1 MLIEINVPTTEL
13 AVFARE
19 PVAAVAAI
27 INTPAAAAATHT
39 RRRVLRDHFCLP
51 IISPKRTREGI
62 APLPVAHRPAS
73 FLPSPHPM
81 MDQREVLLVLLILH
95 PNVGLGFFLV
105 EAVTCPL
112 KTGPGVKLGLGW
124 MKGGEM
130 PRKRHT
136 PEQVI
141 HKLREAEVA
150 LAQGS
155 TVAETSRQ
163 IGVTEQTFYRWR
175 TEYGG
180 LRIDQVKRLKRL
192 ESENTR
198 LKRAIGDLT
207 LDNQILPDPEGGS

>member
-105 EAVTCPL
+105 EAATLAVAFSL
-112 KTGPGVKLGLGW
+112 RQVGLRQGGW
-124 MKGGEM
+124 LETLSVFRGCRRDFQSVGE
-130 PRKRHT
+130 RHF
-136 PEQVI
+136 Q
-141 HKLREAEVA
+141 LRVVGVA
-150 LAQGS
+150 L
-155 TVAETSRQ
+155 R
-163 IGVTEQTFYRWR
+163 
-175 TEYGG
+175 
-180 LRIDQVKRLKRL
+180 DH
-192 ESENTR
+192 
-198 LKRAIGDLT
+198 
-207 LDNQILPDPEGGS
+207 